1 MTEDKAE
8 DPFKALRKM
17 FKRPAAKKAETEKEK
32 GTPE

>member
-8 DPFKALRKM
+8 KPFSVLRKM

-32 GTPE
+32 GSPE

>member
-1 MTEDKAE
+1 MAEDKAE

-17 FKRPAAKKAETEKEK
+17 FKRPAAKKSEAQKEK